1 MSKHGY
7 GEFLVRLWI
16 LPYSDP
22 KLAQLALVPL
32 SNINEATHAHFL
44 KGTGGYPSLLVDD
57 STLASVG
64 PRVVVSEGSF
74 GLPMVPVY
82 ISSDEGAS
90 GVNTTELI
98 TLARALWSRCNKP
111 HLVLP
116 EKWSEV
122 TAKSPVPLKRP
133 RSEHRWPELVSGGV
147 DDADGKLKFNLNLAL
162 LKIKGALFQVGKNA

>member
-22 KLAQLALVPL
+22 KLAQLALVAVPL
-32 SNINEATHAHFL
+32 PNVNDATDAHFL

-122 TAKSPVPLKRP
+122 TAKSPVLLKRP
-133 RSEHRWPELVSGGV
+133 RSEHRWPELMSGEA
-147 DDADGKLKFNLNLAL
+147 DDADGKL
-162 LKIKGALFQVGKNA
+162 QT